1 METRIRYDF
10 RTGMAI
16 GTGPETARVLIGTYV
31 GLPNG
36 EERDVFDLYRMD
48 DDGEPVG
55 ECQGRMGSTVS
66 EVTVAAEKE

>member
-10 RTGMAI
+10 KTGIAI
-16 GTGPETARVLIGTYV
+16 GTGPETARVLIGSYV

-36 EERDVFDLYRMD
+36 EEPDVFDLYRMD

-55 ECQGRMGSTVS
+55 ERQGQMRSTIS